1 MFFLCVGVI
10 MKREFSCGAILFTK
24 NKEGVREYVLIMEA
38 NGSYG
43 FPKGHKK
50 SGETDLDCALRE
62 IKEETGLVPE
72 ILPEMKRTIHYSM
85 PNGNFKEVTYFVGKY
100 NDQELVPEDATIL
113 AAKKFSLDAALSLI
127 KYPQVKDILVEI
139 DYMLDL
145 KGE

>member
-1 MFFLCVGVI
+1 
-10 MKREFSCGAILFTK
+10 MKREFSCGAILYTK
-24 NKEGVREYVLIMEA
+24 NKEGKREYVLIMEA

-50 SGETDLDCALRE
+50 SGESDLDCALRE
-62 IKEETGLVPE
+62 IKEETGLVPN
-72 ILPEMKRTIHYSM
+72 ILPDMKRTIHYSM

-100 NDQELVPEDATIL
+100 VDQELVPEDSNIL
-113 AAKKFSLDAALSLI
+113 AAKKFTLDAALSLI
-127 KYPQVKDILVEI
+127 KYSQVKDILVEI

>member
-1 MFFLCVGVI
+1 
-10 MKREFSCGAILFTK
+10 MKRKFSCGDILYTK
-24 NKEGVREYVLIMEA
+24 NKEGKREYVLIMEA

-43 FPKGHKK
+43 VPKGHKK

-62 IKEETGLVPE
+62 IKEETGLTPT
-72 ILPEMKRTIHYSM
+72 ILPDMKRTIHYSM

-100 NDQELVPEDATIL
+100 DDQELIPEDSNIL
-113 AAKKFSLDAALSLI
+113 AAKKFTLDAALSLI

-139 DYMLDL
+139 DYMLDI

>member
-1 MFFLCVGVI
+1 
-10 MKREFSCGAILFTK
+10 
-24 NKEGVREYVLIMEA
+24 MEA

-62 IKEETGLVPE
+62 IKEETGLTPT
-72 ILPEMKRTIHYSM
+72 ILPDMKRTIHYSM
-85 PNGNFKEVTYFVGKY
+85 PNGKY
-100 NDQELVPEDATIL
+100 IDQELVPEDSNIL